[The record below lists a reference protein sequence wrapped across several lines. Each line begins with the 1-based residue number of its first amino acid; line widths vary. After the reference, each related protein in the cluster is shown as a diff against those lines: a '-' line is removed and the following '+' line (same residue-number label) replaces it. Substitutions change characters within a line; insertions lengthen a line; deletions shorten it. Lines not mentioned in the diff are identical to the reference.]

1 MNSYIL
7 VHGGGHG
14 AWAWE
19 PVIGPLQSRG
29 HTVRTLDLPGRDNQ
43 PPNVTLEDWVQR
55 VGQEVDAALA
65 AGGPRPTLVAHSMGG
80 LSVSQLAER
89 RPEDI
94 SSIIYVCA
102 VVPVD
107 GEAGLSTLAEG
118 GQDSVL
124 LEEGALVPSDDG
136 SSVTATP
143 DAARKAFYSS
153 CEEDVATAA
162 ISRLCAEPVAPLS
175 TPLALGAQFASV
187 RKSWIAA
194 TGDRTV
200 PFALQERLAARCGA
214 PLTSIEADHS
224 PFYSATD
231 ELVDLLLQLA

>member
-1 MNSYIL
+1 MKTFIL

-43 PPNVTLEDWVQR
+43 PSNVTLDDWVRR
-55 VGQEVDAALA
+55 VGQEVDWALA
-65 AGGPRPTLVAHSMGG
+65 AGLERPTLVGHSMGG

-89 RPEDI
+89 RPADI
-94 SSIIYVCA
+94 SSVIYVCA

-107 GEAGLSTLAEG
+107 GENGLSTLAEG
-118 GQDSVL
+118 GLDSAL
-124 LEEGALVPSDDG
+124 LAEGALVPSEDG
-136 SSVTATP
+136 SCVTATP
-143 DAARKAFYSS
+143 DAAHKAFYSL
-153 CEEDVATAA
+153 CEDGVAAA
-162 ISRLCAEPVAPLS
+162 ATSRLCAEPVAPLS
-175 TPLALGAQFASV
+175 TPLSLGANFASV

-194 TGDRTV
+194 TEDRTV

-224 PFYSATD
+224 PFFSATD
-231 ELVDLLLQLA
+231 ELVDLLVQLA